1 MLLITG
7 GSAYN
12 ASKFIN
18 DCNHIA
24 LVPRYKKDLNIKNKN
39 VKFYD
44 NLSDLYKSEYF
55 SNIEYVINFSSS
67 YNYSRNY
74 RTLITSS
81 IVYVLKVLLRINKKK
96 LKLFIN
102 IGTYSQDAKSLHKSK
117 TKYVRVKNFSDVF
130 FSAFVSK
137 KKYLNLKLGDTYG
150 PNDPRQKLNS
160 ILNNHVSNET
170 LEVYGSKKNVLYPVS
185 IYEIRDCINFVINN
199 SYLFENKYVC
209 SANAFGRGVTLNDYI
224 ERIKKKQNL
233 YYEVNFKNEDIH
245 IEILD
250 EAKSD
255 FNFLI
260 NNI

>member
-12 ASKFIN
+12 ASKFIE

-39 VKFYD
+39 VKFYN

-117 TKYVRVKNFSDVF
+117 TKYVRVKIFQMCFS
-130 FSAFVSK
+130 FVSK
-137 KKYLNLKLGDTYG
+137 SNLNSLAILMVQMI
-150 PNDPRQKLNS
+150 RQKLNS

-170 LEVYGSKKNVLYPVS
+170 FKVYEKKMFYIKYQLRNK
-185 IYEIRDCINFVINN
+185 DCINFVINN
-199 SYLFENKYVC
+199 SSYLKIMYV
-209 SANAFGRGVTLNDYI
+209 VQTLLEEESHY
-224 ERIKKKQNL
+224 
-233 YYEVNFKNEDIH
+233 
-245 IEILD
+245 
-250 EAKSD
+250 
-255 FNFLI
+255 
-260 NNI
+260 